1 MHSFQ
6 VYNKETALCYRQLN
20 IGSSRKAWLLT
31 TTFGYF
37 PFLFPS
43 KKGEEEQENE
53 LAKFVIKSDA
63 FLLDLNTYL
72 SILWHDNWEPPI
84 VKIYLKPIKEM
95 QIVYFF

>member
-20 IGSSRKAWLLT
+20 IGSSRKAWLLARLW
-31 TTFGYF
+31 
-37 PFLFPS
+37 LFFSLFSPLLKKEAGITGEWIS
-43 KKGEEEQENE
+43 KICDQ
-53 LAKFVIKSDA
+53 KSCLSA
-63 FLLDLNTYL
+63 RSKYL
-72 SILWHDNWEPPI
+72 SILWYNWEPPI